1 MCPKHLDPG
10 VPDWMVEADDKYVE
24 HAANNYDTPVNF
36 QFTVTETVTR
46 YYTTNNQVSIGALVD
61 GEYLSEEDMQDQDA
75 IQDAAYEY
83 ARDDGIDY
91 WDADPEYG
99 DGYVDDFEIDDVQI
113 GSQ

>member
-24 HAANNYDTPVNF
+24 NANNNYDTPVNF

-46 YYTTNNQVSIGALVD
+46 YYTTNNQVSIGDLID
-61 GEYLSEEDMQDQDA
+61 SDFLSESDMQDQDA
-75 IQDAAYEY
+75 ITDAAYEY
-83 ARDDGIDY
+83 ARNDGIDY

-99 DGYVDDFEIDDVQI
+99 DGYTDDMEIDDVQI
-113 GSQ
+113 GNQ

>member
-24 HAANNYDTPVNF
+24 HANNNYDTTVDF

-46 YYTTNNQVSIGALVD
+46 YYTTRNQVSIGDLIESD
-61 GEYLSEEDMQDQDA
+61 YLSESDMQDQDA
-75 IQDAAYEY
+75 ISDAAYEY
-83 ARDDGIDY
+83 ARNDGIDY

-99 DGYVDDFEIDDVQI
+99 DGYMDDMEIEDVQI
-113 GSQ
+113 GQS